1 MAYRALDN
9 EREAFPLT
17 WLTDQLLMIGNSSF
31 GSTQDMVNW
40 LIASS
45 ALIPYSGG
53 RISFVHQSITEY
65 CAALELVRLSEAG
78 EFSLRDTV
86 ALKWDQCLFLALGMM
101 PKSKAEEILDF
112 LTHTDLALAFSA
124 VRYAEDGQSAA
135 ITTLLA
141 ILVERGPDVAEM
153 RFGLFSMPFGTEH
166 APYLEQ
172 LLNYGGSLAGD
183 AVQALATIRGPSIK
197 PFLIELLDREKKDF
211 NFSANGIARALK
223 PLVDRSDLPRLFDIA
238 VGAASMHDDENGYWA
253 IGDVL
258 ARFDPD
264 LLIAAARAHSGSPM
278 PPNLIILLC
287 RALQE
292 REDKRSFEILADLV
306 LESHGEAIT
315 ALYFRLPRDQDNS
328 AKLVADLGLEH
339 VKAIWR
345 GRFSAQFWDG
355 ALHRLCRLRPE
366 FADEVRSICDRTEG
380 IERVALL
387 FCLDSDLSIIRKELE
402 RLNSQPDA
410 ELARQPFG
418 IFSLADLD
426 WAETASLYPRLLIR
440 DIEQLRSSLLGDG
453 LPCDIKGLGPFRT
466 RRPHS
471 PCSDGG
477 CVKE

>member
-1 MAYRALDN
+1 MG
-9 EREAFPLT
+9 ERSGAPSGFSPPSIVISNPPVAV
-17 WLTDQLLMIGNSSF
+17 QLP
-31 GSTQDMVNW
+31 QPDV
-40 LIASS
+40 S
-45 ALIPYSGG
+45 ANRDAP
-53 RISFVHQSITEY
+53 Q
-65 CAALELVRLSEAG
+65 

-86 ALKWDQCLFLALGMM
+86 ALKKWDQCLFLALGMM

-183 AVQALATIRGPSIK
+183 AVQALATLRGPSIK

-223 PLVDRSDLPRLFDIA
+223 PLVDESDLPRLFDIA

-253 IGDVL
+253 IGDIL

-264 LLIAAARAHSGSPM
+264 LLIAAARAHGGSPM

-292 REDKRSFEILADLV
+292 REDKHSFEILADLV
-306 LESHGEAIT
+306 LELHG
-315 ALYFRLPRDQDNS
+315 
-328 AKLVADLGLEH
+328 
-339 VKAIWR
+339 KAI
-345 GRFSAQFWDG
+345 
-355 ALHRLCRLRPE
+355 
-366 FADEVRSICDRTEG
+366 I
-380 IERVALL
+380 
-387 FCLDSDLSIIRKELE
+387 
-402 RLNSQPDA
+402 
-410 ELARQPFG
+410 
-418 IFSLADLD
+418 
-426 WAETASLYPRLLIR
+426 PRLIEKPRNSLTLRTNRIR
-440 DIEQLRSSLLGDG
+440 LGM
-453 LPCDIKGLGPFRT
+453 
-466 RRPHS
+466 
-471 PCSDGG
+471 
-477 CVKE
+477 